1 MISIDEFAE
10 RILRNIKLRREQL
23 LRNIT
28 VKDGHPRPE
37 TGWSGSVTTPY
48 TVDELEL
55 LRSIESDLRTLLILF
70 DDQAEKIGLPKDT
83 TWTVGT

>member
-1 MISIDEFAE
+1 MISIDEFAG
-10 RILRNIKLRREQL
+10 RTLRNIKLRREQL

-28 VKDGHPRPE
+28 VKDGQSDQP
-37 TGWSGSVTTPY
+37 GWSGCVTTPY
-48 TVDELEL
+48 TDNELEL

-70 DDQAEKIGLPKDT
+70 DDQAEKIGLPKGS